1 MDNGCEAGIRL
12 WGDTLDM
19 KRAFIAALEGRRATV
34 RHFWEASLRR
44 VPVSTPLANPDALV
58 FMMDE
63 TMDALFAAARSRSLR
78 HWLVADPVAHIQS
91 SASFRCGF
99 NPLAAYF
106 LAGESAL
113 VSTCGLIK
121 AEPPLT
127 ENGLLNSQR
136 ELLFVFR
143 VLAHRE
149 LNAFCDVCVVARSK
163 DAPGAETKGPWCP
176 RLSIPPSPA
185 GSPKLPGASPAIEEL
200 NNNIHPSF
208 RNERGDEN
216 R

>member
-1 MDNGCEAGIRL
+1 
-12 WGDTLDM
+12 
-19 KRAFIAALEGRRATV
+19 
-34 RHFWEASLRR
+34 
-44 VPVSTPLANPDALV
+44 
-58 FMMDE
+58 MMDE

-78 HWLVADPVAHIQS
+78 HWLVADPVAHIQN
-91 SASFRCGF
+91 SASFHCGF

-113 VSTCGLIK
+113 VSTCGSIK
-121 AEPPLT
+121 PEPPLS

-163 DAPGAETKGPWCP
+163 DAPGTESKGPWCP
-176 RLSIPPSPA
+176 RLSTPPPTM
-185 GSPKLPGASPAIEEL
+185 GLPGPAQASSVVEES

-208 RNERGDEN
+208 RNERGDGN